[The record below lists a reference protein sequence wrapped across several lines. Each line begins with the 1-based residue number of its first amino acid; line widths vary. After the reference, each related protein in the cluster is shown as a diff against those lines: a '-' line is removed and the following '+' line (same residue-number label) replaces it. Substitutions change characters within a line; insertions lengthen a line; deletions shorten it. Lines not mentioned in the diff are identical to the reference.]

1 MALGSRAR
9 SESRKGI
16 GGFRSEFAT
25 TESAAGAGRSRR
37 CFVKPLLASSPW
49 LTIHPSIHRKL
60 AAAAAILT
68 ASGLAAPA
76 FANNPIE
83 PPAYSAVDRLAAE
96 EGGDPLYQ
104 RGSKVGTI
112 QIGVTTAKT
121 SITIGNVTW
130 VIRKSCGFLGEAWS
144 FILRPR
150 RSALGG
156 TPPSGS
162 PCRAAPPSSSLFPW
176 TLQIADPGLPARFA
190 VLVAPANRWRTGRAA
205 G

>member
-1 MALGSRAR
+1 
-9 SESRKGI
+9 
-16 GGFRSEFAT
+16 
-25 TESAAGAGRSRR
+25 
-37 CFVKPLLASSPW
+37 VKPLLASSPW

-121 SITIGNVTW
+121 SITIGNVTYVPSW
-130 VIRKSCGFLGEAWS
+130 IEQGDGTFENTDGDVMTVP
-144 FILRPR
+144 LRP
-150 RSALGG
+150 
-156 TPPSGS
+156 
-162 PCRAAPPSSSLFPW
+162 W
-176 TLQIADPGLPARFA
+176 
-190 VLVAPANRWRTGRAA
+190 
-205 G
+205 